1 MRVML
6 VEDEKAIA
14 NDIAEG
20 LGEAGYVVDVVHD
33 GEEAW
38 FRGETEDYDAI
49 VIDLGLPKL
58 DGLSVVRRLRAA
70 KVTTPVLVLT
80 ARGAWMERV
89 EGIDAGA
96 DDYLVKPFEMAE
108 LTARC
113 RALLRRPGAT
123 LGTVLTAGAVSLDT
137 AAREARVGGR
147 AIDMPRREIDCLE
160 VLLRRAGQVVPR
172 PALEERLYAFDDEV
186 TPNALEAVISRLR
199 RRLADAGSGLDIHT
213 VRGIGYLA
221 REKAPRREGR

>member
-96 DDYLVKPFEMAE
+96 DDYLVKPFHMEEVIARLGAVLRRSGGHASPQLEAGGMIIDTRGM
-108 LTARC
+108 TATIGGRSIILSALEY
-113 RALLRRPGAT
+113 RLLRYLAHH
-123 LGTVLTAGAVSLDT
+123 AGRIVPQTELSEHVYGGD
-137 AAREARVGGR
+137 REPDSNA
-147 AIDMPRREIDCLE
+147 LE
-160 VLLRRAGQVVPR
+160 VLIA
-172 PALEERLYAFDDEV
+172 
-186 TPNALEAVISRLR
+186 RLR
-199 RRLADAGSGLDIHT
+199 RKIGSDVIGTRRGHGYFMTPAGGVAPVAQSG
-213 VRGIGYLA
+213 
-221 REKAPRREGR
+221 

>member
-1 MRVML
+1 MRALLIEDNDRLAAHVAAGLASAGFAVDRAASAADADAML
-6 VEDEKAIA
+6 DPAA
-14 NDIAEG
+14 HDIV
-20 LGEAGYVVDVVHD
+20 LL
-33 GEEAW
+33 
-38 FRGETEDYDAI
+38 
-49 VIDLGLPKL
+49 DLGLPDG
-58 DGLSVVRRLRAA
+58 DGLAWLKRRRAGGLA
-70 KVTTPVLVLT
+70 LPVIAVT
-80 ARGAWMERV
+80 ARGQLGDRV
-89 EGIDAGA
+89 QGLDSGA